1 MKAKEVMKVLQISRA
16 TLARWRKKGI
26 LNATK
31 LPNGQYDWDANSVF
45 KLLNKGEERKTYLYA
60 RVSIAKQKPDL
71 QTQIEALQ
79 IFTLRQGYK
88 VDGVFQDVASGISFE
103 KRKEFFE
110 LLDLV
115 IAGKVDKVIITHKD
129 RLSRVGFDL
138 FKYLF
143 AKYHTE
149 IVVMSELTDNKTNQ
163 QEIFEET
170 VSLLHAFSLRMDS
183 GQRKKIKQ
191 ALEDG
196 ENKKKGGE
204 IYGQKA
210 NIKEKEN

>member
-26 LNATK
+26 LKATK

-60 RVSIAKQKPDL
+60 RVSTAKQKPDL
-71 QTQIEALQ
+71 QKQIEALQ
-79 IFTLRQGYK
+79 TFTLRQGYK

-163 QEIFEET
+163 QEIFEEI
-170 VSLLHAFSLRMDS
+170 VSLLHAFSMRMDS

-191 ALEDG
+191 ALEDE

-204 IYGQKA
+204 INSQKA
-210 NIKEKEN
+210 NIKEN

>member
-1 MKAKEVMKVLQISRA
+1 M
-16 TLARWRKKGI
+16 
-26 LNATK
+26 
-31 LPNGQYDWDANSVF
+31 
-45 KLLNKGEERKTYLYA
+45 
-60 RVSIAKQKPDL
+60 DL
-71 QTQIEALQ
+71 QNQIDALQ
-79 IFTLRQGYK
+79 AFALRQGYR
-88 VDGVFQDVASGISFE
+88 VDSVFQDVASGISFE

-115 IAGKVDKVIITHKD
+115 IAGKVDKVIITYKD

-149 IVVMSELTDNKTNQ
+149 IVVMSELTDSKTNQ
-163 QEIFEET
+163 QEIFEEI
-170 VSLLHAFSLRMDS
+170 VSLLHAFSMRMNSDR
-183 GQRKKIKQ
+183 RKKIKQ

-196 ENKKKGGE
+196 ENEKKGGE
-204 IYGQKA
+204 IDGQKA

>member
-26 LNATK
+26 LSATK
-31 LPNGQYDWDANSVF
+31 LSNGQYDWDANSVF
-45 KLLNKGEERKTYLYA
+45 KLLNKGEERKIYLYA
-60 RVSIAKQKPDL
+60 RVSTAKQKMDL
-71 QTQIEALQ
+71 QNQIDALQ
-79 IFTLRQGYK
+79 AFALRQGYR
-88 VDGVFQDVASGISFE
+88 VDSVFQDVASGISFE

-115 IAGKVDKVIITHKD
+115 IAGKVDKVIITYKD

-149 IVVMSELTDNKTNQ
+149 IVVMSELTDSKTNQ
-163 QEIFEET
+163 QEIFEEI
-170 VSLLHAFSLRMDS
+170 VSLLHAFSMRMNSDR
-183 GQRKKIKQ
+183 RKKIKQ

-196 ENKKKGGE
+196 ENEKKGGE